1 MSTEGEVEA
10 TSGELVAA
18 LGLGGDR
25 RQHAWAELVRRHSRT
40 MYAVAR
46 SFHLDPATSE
56 DLVQTAWL
64 RLLERVDQL
73 RDHEA
78 VGAWLCTIVRN
89 EALRLLTR
97 RREIPTAFDLD
108 PGDGEQGQ
116 DDSAAGLIRAEQA
129 AALRT
134 AFAYLGEECQRLLR
148 LSIADPPLSYD
159 EIAAALGRPRGSLG
173 PTRRRCLDALR
184 LRLPAELA

>member
-1 MSTEGEVEA
+1 VSTDRDDVDA
-10 TSGELVAA
+10 TSAELIAA
-18 LGLGGDR
+18 LRLGGDTCR
-25 RQHAWAELVRRHSRT
+25 HAWNELLGRHSAQ

-46 SFHLDPATSE
+46 SFHLDAATSE

-73 RDHEA
+73 RNSEA

-89 EALRLLTR
+89 EALRLVTR
-97 RREIPTAFDLD
+97 RREIPTAFELDRPDDGADL
-108 PGDGEQGQ
+108 
-116 DDSAAGLIRAEQA
+116 AAGLIRDERA

-134 AFAYLGEECQRLLR
+134 AFAYLSEDCQRLLR
-148 LSIADPPLSYD
+148 LTIADPPLSYD
-159 EIAAALGRPRGSLG
+159 EIAAAVGRPRGSLG

-184 LRLPAELA
+184 LRLPSELP